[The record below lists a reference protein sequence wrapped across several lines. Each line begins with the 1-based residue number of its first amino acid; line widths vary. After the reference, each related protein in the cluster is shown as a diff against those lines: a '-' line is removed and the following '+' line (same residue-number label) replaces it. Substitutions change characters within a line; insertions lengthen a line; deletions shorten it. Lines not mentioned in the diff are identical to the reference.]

1 MRSSQKGKRFKLFPL
16 ILYVLFG
23 ALSSLTIAESAVP
36 SGASGNQSWSLAKLV
51 NALLTAILPPKELI
65 TANPSKL
72 DVLSSA
78 PSAKFGEETKRI
90 FADDEAI
97 IGTTK
102 MYTYTL
108 TYDTSSADIYNSNV
122 EFKPL
127 ITPGDNSYTLTMSPS
142 TKGGVIRIIPLLEGD
157 YSFSLKDASGH
168 EKHIDFRSEQRKAP
182 IDIETNVD
190 SFQIAIG
197 QKKRFP
203 FALAFGDMG
212 DDFFKTGRDDL
223 SLDRYLARYYSHE
236 KTVFSSS
243 DPSIFEVGEG
253 GIVEGKANGNA
264 NLLFNG
270 EIISNVEVNGAYVN
284 EIASISLSASTN
296 KLGVLDY
303 DYFYGPELEVHYFD
317 AMNNEIHPA
326 DPQLNFVSSDE
337 LIAKVSNGHLEVDK
351 EGVYQVFP
359 SGKVSGY
366 RKKGNVSIKA
376 SLLDN
381 PDINATFEM
390 VSTDVLPT
398 DVVFNA
404 SCNGKQIG
412 DGFTAKVGD
421 LINVSA
427 SFTPKNT
434 NDKRIHVEADASSF
448 KIMNQDTS
456 SPSLQILKDG
466 NLSFDVY
473 SPTLGQGSKTS
484 FSLKAEPRPVV
495 PDSKMDDFHQIVR
508 KGMGHFTLFAINGL
522 FATLAFILTLFE
534 DKKGGIAI
542 CFGIS
547 AGSGF
552 VLAGL
557 SELIQAIPVLKRG
570 STWTDV
576 LIDFSG
582 FLTAAILV
590 CLIALLIKTIIWLVK
605 KNKKA

>member
-1 MRSSQKGKRFKLFPL
+1 M
-16 ILYVLFG
+16 
-23 ALSSLTIAESAVP
+23 
-36 SGASGNQSWSLAKLV
+36 
-51 NALLTAILPPKELI
+51 
-65 TANPSKL
+65 
-72 DVLSSA
+72 
-78 PSAKFGEETKRI
+78 
-90 FADDEAI
+90 
-97 IGTTK
+97 
-102 MYTYTL
+102 
-108 TYDTSSADIYNSNV
+108 
-122 EFKPL
+122 
-127 ITPGDNSYTLTMSPS
+127 
-142 TKGGVIRIIPLLEGD
+142 
-157 YSFSLKDASGH
+157 
-168 EKHIDFRSEQRKAP
+168 
-182 IDIETNVD
+182 
-190 SFQIAIG
+190 
-197 QKKRFP
+197 
-203 FALAFGDMG
+203 
-212 DDFFKTGRDDL
+212 
-223 SLDRYLARYYSHE
+223 
-236 KTVFSSS
+236 
-243 DPSIFEVGEG
+243 
-253 GIVEGKANGNA
+253 
-264 NLLFNG
+264 
-270 EIISNVEVNGAYVN
+270 
-284 EIASISLSASTN
+284 SASYEHTSVSDLN
-296 KLGVLDY
+296 STI
-303 DYFYGPELEVHYFD
+303 YFVPKYVMVHFV
-317 AMNNEIHPA
+317 PT
-326 DPQLNFVSSDE
+326 NFVSSDE

-351 EGVYQVFP
+351 EGVYQIFP

-366 RKKGNVSIKA
+366 RKKGNVSITA

-381 PDINATFEM
+381 PEINATFEM
-390 VSTDVLPT
+390 VSADVLPT
-398 DVVFNA
+398 DAVFTA
-404 SCNGKQIG
+404 TCNGKQIQE
-412 DGFTAKVGD
+412 GFTAKVGD
-421 LINVSA
+421 QINVSA

-605 KNKKA
+605 KNKKLNGDSRISF